1 MCRSCAVSAYR
12 GGTKVS
18 YLISAVVVM
27 ALVTYIPRVLP
38 LVLFRKEIKSR
49 FLKSVLFY
57 IPYAVLGALTF
68 PAIFYVT
75 KDVATASAATAAAV
89 ILSYFEQSLVV
100 VAIAA
105 IATAYIFGIF
115 M

>member
-1 MCRSCAVSAYR
+1 MA
-12 GGTKVS
+12 
-18 YLISAVVVM
+18 YLISGIVVM

-38 LVLFRKEIKSR
+38 LMLFRKEIKSK

-68 PAIFYVT
+68 PSIFYVT
-75 KDVATASAATAAAV
+75 KDSFTAAAATIV
-89 ILSYFEQSLVV
+89 SIVLAYFEQSLVV

-105 IATAYIFGIF
+105 IVTAYLCGMII
-115 M
+115 

>member
-1 MCRSCAVSAYR
+1 MR
-12 GGTKVS
+12 
-18 YLISAVVVM
+18 YLIAGIVVM

-57 IPYAVLGALTF
+57 IPYAVLGALSF

-75 KDVATASAATAAAV
+75 KDTATAVAATAVAM

-100 VAIAA
+100 VAVAA
-105 IATAYIFGIF
+105 IATAYVFGIF
-115 M
+115 I

>member
-1 MCRSCAVSAYR
+1 M
-12 GGTKVS
+12 T
-18 YLISAVVVM
+18 YLISAIVVM

-38 LVLFRKEIKSR
+38 LVLFRKEIKSK

-75 KDVATASAATAAAV
+75 KDTATALAATVVSV
-89 ILSYFEQSLVV
+89 ILAYFEQSLVV
-100 VAIAA
+100 VAVAA
-105 IATAYIFGIF
+105 IITAYVCGIF
-115 M
+115 I